1 MYEGM
6 CVCMFV
12 RNSWLAVVMHMNVYS
27 HVHICAYHE
36 IICLW
41 IYKCMDDMC
50 IVYID
55 RIIYMYVSM
64 LKQLCIYE

>member
-1 MYEGM
+1 
-6 CVCMFV
+6 
-12 RNSWLAVVMHMNVYS
+12 MHMNVYS

-64 LKQLCIYE
+64 LKQLCVYD